1 MLEWSKKHVKLS
13 IFIASILVV
22 IIIVIMPLFLNW
34 IFYLKAPCSFFEVGY
49 DISNVLDYYGAI
61 LTFLGTLSL
70 GVVTIYQNYIAQKK
84 TDKVNELTLELQ
96 KKSMAMAEHLYNK
109 EQSSKLNEKLPKFEL
124 RNRVMNGH
132 YMNLVAELKN
142 VSSDIIS
149 GIKSISFK
157 VYVDSSNIII
167 TSDKVKCHEVS
178 LLSGQATNIDFNNA
192 ELGQR
197 KLKLSG
203 QQEYKSLKNF
213 TIEWEFQCE
222 DIYSNTHYYRA
233 KLHDIGDSNE
243 FTDELWVVK
252 KVG

>member
-1 MLEWSKKHVKLS
+1 M
-13 IFIASILVV
+13 
-22 IIIVIMPLFLNW
+22 
-34 IFYLKAPCSFFEVGY
+34 
-49 DISNVLDYYGAI
+49 
-61 LTFLGTLSL
+61 

-96 KKSMAMAEHLYNK
+96 IKSMAMAEHLYNK

-124 RNRVMNGH
+124 KNRMMNGH

-157 VYVDSSNIII
+157 VYDDSNNIII
-167 TSDKVKCHEVS
+167 TSEKVKCHQAS
-178 LLSGQATNIDFNNA
+178 LLSGQASNIDFNNA
-192 ELGQR
+192 ELGHRQ
-197 KLKLSG
+197 LKLSG
-203 QQEYKSLKNF
+203 EQVYKSLKNF

-222 DIYSNTHYYRA
+222 DIFSNTHYYRA
-233 KLHDIGDSNE
+233 YLHDIRDSNE
-243 FTDELWVVK
+243 FTDKLWEVK